1 MLDDYNVHLLP
12 EVKEVLLKPGYVYA
26 GIGGGITGAIQVN
39 IILKFLLDLL
49 FPLPER
55 VGVV

>member
-12 EVKEVLLKPGYVYA
+12 EVKEALLKPGYVYA
-26 GIGGGITGAIQVN
+26 GIGGGITGAIRVN

-49 FPLPER
+49 FLLPER